1 MFKLIVFQLV
11 HCVKKQKNLK
21 KSDQRVTG
29 SDLIDNSLQEIFGYI
44 IRDYIQPWYCLISSD
59 KDFLESGVR
68 RSAQTLAIN
77 VSNRVKEIDWLPY
90 LTTKVV
96 DDAATHLRLFRQA
109 RAKMKNTE
117 KLKSPKRSPRHSPK
131 RSHKRNK
138 SETDIGWHFGNK
150 IIEKCS
156 SEAAT
161 NLTTLEKIFF
171 DLECKMENNLI
182 CRDVVSVDV
191 KKETGK
197 KYLNM
202 IVSRLFV

>member
-1 MFKLIVFQLV
+1 M
-11 HCVKKQKNLK
+11 
-21 KSDQRVTG
+21 
-29 SDLIDNSLQEIFGYI
+29 IDNSLQEIFGYI

-90 LTTKVV
+90 LTTKLV

-109 RAKMKNTE
+109 RAKMKSAE
-117 KLKSPKRSPRHSPK
+117 KLKSPKRSPLRTDSRLSPK

-138 SETDIGWHFGNK
+138 SETDIGWHFGEK
-150 IIEKCS
+150 TIEKRP
-156 SEAAT
+156 SETAT
-161 NLTTLEKIFF
+161 NLTLEKFFF

-182 CRDVVSVDV
+182 CRDVVSMDV

-197 KYLNM
+197 EGRR
-202 IVSRLFV
+202 IVH